1 MALVGKQE
9 ADVEI
14 KAPADKFFNILRG
27 EIHHIPNISSDKVH
41 GVEVHEGD
49 WETSGSVKLWKFTSR
64 YGHFKILLICKYK
77 HLWSVGDKGWGS
89 NF

>member
-14 KAPADKFFNILRG
+14 KAPADKFFNILRSK
-27 EIHHIPNISSDKVH
+27 IHHIPNISSDKVH

-49 WETSGSVKLWKFTSR
+49 WETLGSVKFWKFTV
-64 YGHFKILLICKYK
+64 GMAILTYC
-77 HLWSVGDKGWGS
+77 
-89 NF
+89 

>member
-1 MALVGKQE
+1 MALVGKLE

-14 KAPADKFFNILRG
+14 KAPADKFFNILRS

-49 WETSGSVKLWKFTSR
+49 WETSGSVKLWKFTVGMAILQSR
-64 YGHFKILLICKYK
+64 TTDKKKKIECE
-77 HLWSVGDKGWGS
+77 
-89 NF
+89 